1 MFRRLFR
8 GSEQELV
15 DSLKKHL
22 SLAKEAI
29 GYSLIMLTEPSKLTM
44 SEILEYRA
52 KIVDLEK
59 KGDKIY
65 DAMISSVLKG
75 AFPLPLIADLGV
87 LLDDFDDILDLIY
100 FLGMELTRGIRVG
113 LTRNPTVMEV
123 YSVSGKMVEKAIES
137 ISSLDSALTYITKNI
152 AKATAEASRIDYI
165 EDVVDEIKNIAIE
178 EIYVKSEKLSILE
191 FTHLMEIVRTIDTIV
206 DKVQDASQEL
216 VRIFSAVLS

>member
-1 MFRRLFR
+1 M
-8 GSEQELV
+8 

-22 SLAKEAI
+22 SLSKEAI
-29 GYSLIMLTEPSKLTM
+29 GYSLIMLTEPSKLTT
-44 SEILEYRA
+44 SQILEYRA

-65 DAMISSVLKG
+65 DAVISSVLKG

-137 ISSLDSALTYITKNI
+137 IASLDSALTYITKNI
-152 AKATAEASRIDYI
+152 AKATVEASRIDYI
-165 EDVVDEIKNIAIE
+165 EDVVDEIKNMVIE
-178 EIYVKSEKLSILE
+178 EIYAKSEKLSILE

-216 VRIFSAVLS
+216 VRIFSAALS

>member
-1 MFRRLFR
+1 M
-8 GSEQELV
+8 

-44 SEILEYRA
+44 AEILEYRA
-52 KIVDLEK
+52 KIIDLEK

>member
-1 MFRRLFR
+1 M
-8 GSEQELV
+8 

-44 SEILEYRA
+44 AEILEYRA
-52 KIVDLEK
+52 KIIDLEK

-137 ISSLDSALTYITKNI
+137 ISSLDSALTYITKNV

-191 FTHLMEIVRTIDTIV
+191 FT
-206 DKVQDASQEL
+206 
-216 VRIFSAVLS
+216 

>member
-44 SEILEYRA
+44 AEILEYRA
-52 KIVDLEK
+52 KIIDLEK

>member
-1 MFRRLFR
+1 FRRLFR

-44 SEILEYRA
+44 AEILEYRA
-52 KIVDLEK
+52 KIIDLEK

>member
-1 MFRRLFR
+1 MFGRLFR
-8 GSEQELV
+8 SSEQELV

-22 SLAKEAI
+22 SLSKEAI
-29 GYSLIMLTEPSKLTM
+29 GYSLIMLTEPSKLTT
-44 SEILEYRA
+44 SQILEYRA

-65 DAMISSVLKG
+65 DAVISSVLKG

-137 ISSLDSALTYITKNI
+137 IASLDSALTYITKNI
-152 AKATAEASRIDYI
+152 AKATVEASRIDYI
-165 EDVVDEIKNIAIE
+165 EDVVDEIKNMVIE
-178 EIYVKSEKLSILE
+178 EIYAKSEKLSILE

-216 VRIFSAVLS
+216 VRIFSAALS

>member
-1 MFRRLFR
+1 MFERLFR
-8 GSEQELV
+8 GSEQELLG
-15 DSLKKHL
+15 SLKRHISL
-22 SLAKEAI
+22 SREAI
-29 GYSLIMLTEPSKLTM
+29 GYSLIMLTEPSKLTT
-44 SEILEYRA
+44 SQILEYRA

-65 DAMISSVLKG
+65 DAVISSVLKG

-113 LTRNPTVMEV
+113 LTRNPTVMEI
-123 YSVSGKMVEKAIES
+123 YGISSKMVEKAIES
-137 ISSLDSALTYITKNI
+137 ISSLDSALSCVIKNI
-152 AKATAEASRIDYI
+152 ARATEEASRIDYI
-165 EDVVDEIKNIAIE
+165 EDVVDEIKNMAIE
-178 EIYVKSEKLSILE
+178 EIYVKSEKLGILE
-191 FTHLMEIVRTIDTIV
+191 FTHLMEIVRAIDTIV

>member
-1 MFRRLFR
+1 M
-8 GSEQELV
+8 

-52 KIVDLEK
+52 KIIDLEK

>member
-1 MFRRLFR
+1 VFRRLFR